1 MTLVSCSQGPRLTMM
16 SLYAHVAWSV
26 GAPASMIFGRG
37 QHRVAG
43 RKRCDELL
51 PSVPRCQQAAPTRP
65 SHEGPSRARKARCG
79 HRRATPGHVPTHEQG
94 DCGEDRAHSS
104 AVAYCKKVRGYP
116 TLDRS
121 AAYDFDPGA
130 GGRPYHVAH
139 GAHAF
144 ALRVAECA
152 RVGLA
157 PSVAA
162 AGELRC
168 GAVSDLLR

>member
-1 MTLVSCSQGPRLTMM
+1 MM

-43 RKRCDELL
+43 RKRCDELM

-121 AAYDFDPGA
+121 AAHVFDPGA
-130 GGRPYHVAH
+130 LPGPPGARSPFASLGVRALGRPLEAASTGSY
-139 GAHAF
+139 
-144 ALRVAECA
+144 
-152 RVGLA
+152 
-157 PSVAA
+157 SAA
-162 AGELRC
+162 AS
-168 GAVSDLLR
+168 AVAVMFEID